1 MHKIDNNLIFIVKK
15 TNDLTDQEIDQ
26 LLLLHNTT
34 MSAKRTKKM
43 LQDKYSLNFLG
54 FSFHAL
60 MINKS
65 KIVGCNTV
73 IPQEFIFF
81 EKKYIFGQWCET
93 LIDKNFRGGFSNFK
107 KLGSIFNEELLKNNI
122 YFIYGL
128 PNRALYLV
136 SKRLLGMKDIG
147 KLNYYVY
154 PKKLDKFLTK
164 YYPLN
169 ILLCFFLKILI
180 MIKFKFKY
188 NYNLPIYKLYNEDFH
203 RSRYGN
209 NNEYKVLLKD
219 EYKLIYKLDVSDH
232 HNKAK
237 IIWIMDVLPLNKSNL
252 ESSVNDLRK
261 GNNDVDLI
269 VYIGKLNSTPYNLIK
284 VPDKF
289 INENSIFSGKILDET
304 KINNSVFKHDHWNV
318 NSSNFD
324 YR

>member
-1 MHKIDNNLIFIVKK
+1 MGPPD
-15 TNDLTDQEIDQ
+15 
-26 LLLLHNTT
+26 
-34 MSAKRTKKM
+34 
-43 LQDKYSLNFLG
+43 
-54 FSFHAL
+54 
-60 MINKS
+60 
-65 KIVGCNTV
+65 
-73 IPQEFIFF
+73 
-81 EKKYIFGQWCET
+81 
-93 LIDKNFRGGFSNFK
+93 
-107 KLGSIFNEELLKNNI
+107 
-122 YFIYGL
+122 
-128 PNRALYLV
+128 
-136 SKRLLGMKDIG
+136 
-147 KLNYYVY
+147 
-154 PKKLDKFLTK
+154 
-164 YYPLN
+164 
-169 ILLCFFLKILI
+169 
-180 MIKFKFKY
+180 
-188 NYNLPIYKLYNEDFH
+188 
-203 RSRYGN
+203 
-209 NNEYKVLLKD
+209 KVLLKD